1 MQDINRRFIEA
12 AKNGDIEIVRDI
24 LERGLPGKK
33 MDVNAKDSTGRSAL
47 MWAAC
52 YGYPEIAKLL
62 IEKGADVNAKDH
74 WDMSALM
81 WAARND
87 HLEVVKLLVENG
99 ADVSAK
105 DRNGWTALM
114 RSTNKNRT
122 EIAKYIGIAIKANRS
137 VDPGRKALERLK
149 RGGGQTNKVT

>member
-62 IEKGADVNAKDH
+62 IEKGADLAMVSSLARHRDVRTTLRFYAAVNKERSKDIH
-74 WDMSALM
+74 QEIMNLTLDKVD
-81 WAARND
+81 ND
-87 HLEVVKLLVENG
+87 T
-99 ADVSAK
+99 SQ
-105 DRNGWTALM
+105 
-114 RSTNKNRT
+114 
-122 EIAKYIGIAIKANRS
+122 
-137 VDPGRKALERLK
+137 P
-149 RGGGQTNKVT
+149 